1 MTRELPFF
9 RSPLF
14 KLEVGSIEATITD
27 NGSFFLLNLLAA
39 FHKTITSSK
48 RYAIFMG
55 TSQKKELDV
64 SSTEKE
70 LTPDQ
75 TLGLVSLSL
84 MQKLSQKDPSFSWL
98 EEDKIEKVNLKNL
111 RDRLELTQLAI
122 NTGAPL
128 TTSEVTALIGAKPG
142 KSKLERAGLL
152 ATKIARNVWK
162 ISKISQ
168 GNSFYRN

>member
-1 MTRELPFF
+1 
-9 RSPLF
+9 
-14 KLEVGSIEATITD
+14 
-27 NGSFFLLNLLAA
+27 
-39 FHKTITSSK
+39 
-48 RYAIFMG
+48 MG
-55 TSQKKELDV
+55 TSQQKEPNNLESKKEL
-64 SSTEKE
+64 S
-70 LTPDQ
+70 PDQ

-84 MQKLSQKDPSFSWL
+84 MQKLYQKDSSFSWL
-98 EEDKIEKVNLKNL
+98 EEEKSEKVNLKNL

-152 ATKIARNVWK
+152 ATKIARNLWK
-162 ISKISQ
+162 LSKTNQ

>member
-1 MTRELPFF
+1 
-9 RSPLF
+9 
-14 KLEVGSIEATITD
+14 
-27 NGSFFLLNLLAA
+27 
-39 FHKTITSSK
+39 
-48 RYAIFMG
+48 MG
-55 TSQKKELDV
+55 TSQKKEPNV
-64 SSTEKE
+64 SGAEKE

-75 TLGLVSLSL
+75 TLGLVSLGL

-162 ISKISQ
+162 ISKTSQ

>member
-1 MTRELPFF
+1 
-9 RSPLF
+9 
-14 KLEVGSIEATITD
+14 
-27 NGSFFLLNLLAA
+27 
-39 FHKTITSSK
+39 
-48 RYAIFMG
+48 MG
-55 TSQKKELDV
+55 TSQKKEPNV
-64 SSTEKE
+64 SGTEKE

-152 ATKIARNVWK
+152 ATKIAINVWK
-162 ISKISQ
+162 LSKISQ